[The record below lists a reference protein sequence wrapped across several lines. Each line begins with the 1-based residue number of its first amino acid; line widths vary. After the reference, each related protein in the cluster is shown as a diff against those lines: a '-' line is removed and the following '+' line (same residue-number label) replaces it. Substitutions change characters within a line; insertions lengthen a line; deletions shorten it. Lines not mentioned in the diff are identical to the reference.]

1 MVLSTVLCVILTAS
15 NSSFPWETGQ
25 SLRLPQLC
33 LPLQWLHQPLA
44 SPPLQ
49 ARSPLQPPQRQALEL
64 LKSLAV
70 LAQPRACGT
79 ASPAHLTNDVR
90 AVPGLLL
97 CNLPPALPAPPG
109 SLLPSTSPPSGR
121 PSVPSDFP
129 TPMSVVTSTCPR
141 SMFHR
146 RSISTVFPFF

>member
-1 MVLSTVLCVILTAS
+1 MGSQVRQHWYLSPLL
-15 NSSFPWETGQ
+15 PQHQ
-25 SLRLPQLC
+25 SLRLPQRQAPEH
-33 LPLQWLHQPLA
+33 LPA
-44 SPPLQ
+44 
-49 ARSPLQPPQRQALEL
+49 RQALEL

-79 ASPAHLTNDVR
+79 ALPAHLTNDVR

-146 RSISTVFPFF
+146 RSISTVFPFFAFGDSA